1 MVVSRE
7 KALAILREL
16 RPELEATYGD
26 RLQRVCLYGS
36 CARNQATDDS
46 DIDVA
51 IVLRGP
57 VNRAE
62 ERHRMAEAASHLS
75 LRHNCLVTL
84 FFLSEEEY
92 RHPPFAVHRN
102 IVREG
107 VDV

>member
-7 KALAILREL
+7 NALAILREL
-16 RPELEATYGD
+16 RPELERAYGD

-36 CARNQATDDS
+36 YARNQATDDS

-62 ERHRMAEAASHLS
+62 ERHRMGDVASAIS
-75 LRHNCLVTL
+75 LQHNCLLTL
-84 FFLSEEEY
+84 FFLSDEEY
-92 RHPPFAVHRN
+92 RNPPYAVHRH